1 MMRRIIL
8 LLMLSNSIALA
19 QYNNNHWVIGLK
31 PTEVNFT
38 DTGVENHLYGNATYP
53 YNAFARGHS
62 IISNDS
68 IILSCNGYFLFNGRG
83 VLIEDGDNIV
93 PKKLV
98 DQQDLFSGLQ
108 QQSIILPKK
117 DSQYYVFV
125 WSLSDA
131 SFDIGINTGIYS
143 WDILTY
149 SIVDMKANNGEGK
162 VISKMN
168 YLLQDDTLGS
178 SQMSAVRHA
187 NGRDWWLVKPKGYG
201 HQLYTYLV
209 SADGI
214 SPPNLQIFDSPS
226 LSNGNRGQSNFSED
240 GSLYALCSIWSDV
253 IQINKFDRCTGLFTK
268 YRTVTSPIDTVY
280 YYDPILEKDTSYTR
294 KIGTGICFSPN
305 NKYVY
310 IAGQFE
316 IYQYDI
322 ELDEFTKL
330 RTDTI
335 INWNEYMGLYNAAN
349 GRIYAGYHDG
359 LAHAMSYIEFPN
371 NKGKAAGLCQ
381 LCYQTVD
388 YTAGC
393 PPNMPNYN
401 LGALVGSD
409 CDTIRP
415 TVDTSTNI
423 ESVLVPNAFSPNG
436 DGLNDTWHIL
446 NIPYLQ
452 QEGIE
457 FQQVGV
463 YNRWGNCVFK
473 SNDINFAWRA
483 KGWAMDS
490 YYYYIR
496 YKRKDGVEKVQK
508 GSVELVR

>member
-1 MMRRIIL
+1 MWKLIL
-8 LLMLSNSIALA
+8 MLVLSNSIALA
-19 QYNNNHWVIGLK
+19 QYNNNHWIIGYTPMLID
-31 PTEVNFT
+31 FT
-38 DTGVENHLYGNATYP
+38 DTGVVNHFYGTATMP
-53 YNAFARGHS
+53 YNSFFKGQSTIA
-62 IISNDS
+62 NDS
-68 IILSCNGYFLFNGRG
+68 TILSCNGYFLFNKKGNL
-83 VLIEDGDNIV
+83 VENGDYLV
-93 PKKLV
+93 PHKLV
-98 DQQDLFSGLQ
+98 DFELLSSGQ
-108 QQSIILPKK
+108 YQQSIILPKK
-117 DSQYYVFV
+117 DSLYYLFV
-125 WSLSDA
+125 WSVSDK
-131 SFDIGINTGIYS
+131 SFDIGEITGYYIR
-143 WDILTY
+143 DIFTY
-149 SIVDMKANNGEGK
+149 SIIDMKANNGDGK

-168 YLLQDDTLGS
+168 YLLEDDSLGA

-187 NGRDWWLVKPKGYG
+187 NGRDWWLVKPRLKG
-201 HQLYTYLV
+201 HQIYIYLV
-209 SADGI
+209 TAEGI
-214 SPPNLQIFDSPS
+214 SSPNLQVFDSPN
-226 LSNGNRGQSNFSED
+226 LENGFLGQSNFSED

-310 IAGQFE
+310 IAGQYE
-316 IYQYDI
+316 IYQYD
-322 ELDEFTKL
+322 LDNDEFVKL

-335 INWNEYMGLYNAAN
+335 INWAEYTNMFNAPN
-349 GRIYAGYHDG
+349 GRIYIGYRDG
-359 LAHAMSYIEFPN
+359 IANAMSYIEFPN
-371 NKGKAAGLCQ
+371 TKGKAAGLCQ

-446 NIPYLQ
+446 NLPYLQ
-452 QEGIE
+452 QEGIV

-483 KGWAMDS
+483 TGWASDS

-496 YKRKDGVEKVQK
+496 YKRKDGFEKVQK